1 MRASDPQAPGFYRV
15 VSLGCKVNQA
25 EAACLSRELET
36 HGLKPA
42 GRGQAAQVAVLLT
55 CTVTGA
61 AARGSRQAARRLA
74 RANPGARVVIT
85 GCDIQA
91 EPQIYQDEGFTV
103 VGRAGL
109 AELAGVI
116 ATDAGWP
123 KGLPT
128 APDAGD
134 WCAGWEAP
142 GPRRTRGL
150 LKVQDGCDA
159 HCAYCIVPQVRGK
172 PRSLQADQAAQI
184 FIELGRA
191 GAAEV
196 VLTGIHLG
204 RWGWDLEPRQ
214 ELCDLIRILLKAH
227 PGPRLRLSSLE
238 SAEISSDLLAL
249 MKGEPR
255 LCPHLHVPL
264 QTGSDKLLQ
273 AMGRPYK
280 AAEYAAKLEKATA
293 MLPGL
298 CLGADVL
305 VGLPGEDEQAFQET
319 KSLIEDLPIAYLH
332 VFPYSP
338 RPGTRAAQM
347 PGRPKGAE
355 VKARSEALRQIGRDK
370 RLAFVQS
377 QVGRE
382 LSAVVEGSGL
392 ARTANY
398 CLVEI
403 GPGFKPG
410 QVVGVRAQ
418 GVDPEGREPCLSQAV
433 IL

>member
-25 EAACLSRELET
+25 EAASLSRELEV

-74 RANPGARVVIT
+74 RANPGARVVVT

-109 AELAGVI
+109 TELAGVI
-116 ATDAGWP
+116 AADAGWP

-128 APDAGD
+128 APDEGD
-134 WCAGWEAP
+134 WCPGWETP

-214 ELCDLIRILLKAH
+214 ELCDLIQALLKAH

-238 SAEISSDLLAL
+238 STEISADLLAL

-280 AAEYAAKLEKATA
+280 ASEYAAKLEKAAA

-298 CLGADVL
+298 CLGADLL

-319 KSLIEDLPIAYLH
+319 KSLIENLPIAYLH

-347 PGRPKGAE
+347 PGRPKAAE
-355 VKARSEALRQIGRDK
+355 VKARSEALREIGKAK
-370 RLAFVQS
+370 RLAFLQS

-392 ARTANY
+392 ARTDNY
-398 CLVEI
+398 CLVEV

-410 QVVGVRAQ
+410 QVVRVRAQ
-418 GVDPEGREPCLSQAV
+418 GVDPEGREPCLTQAV

>member
-1 MRASDPQAPGFYRV
+1 MRASDPEAPGFYKV
-15 VSLGCKVNQA
+15 LSLGCKVNQA
-25 EAACLSRELET
+25 EAASLRRSLEEL
-36 HGLKPA
+36 GLKPA
-42 GRGQAAQVAVLLT
+42 ARGQTAQVAVLLT

-61 AARGSRQAARRLA
+61 AARQSRQAARRLA
-74 RANPGARVVIT
+74 RANPEARVVVT

-91 EPQIYQDEGFTV
+91 EAQTYKDEGFTA
-103 VGRAGL
+103 VGRSHLADLGRIIAGN
-109 AELAGVI
+109 E
-116 ATDAGWP
+116 DWP
-123 KGLPT
+123 RGLPD
-128 APDAGD
+128 APDAGAL
-134 WCAGWEAP
+134 CPGWEAP

-159 HCAYCIVPQVRGK
+159 HCAYCIVPQTRGR
-172 PRSLQADQAAQI
+172 PRSLAADQAAET
-184 FIELGRA
+184 FAELGRA

-214 ELCDLIRILLKAH
+214 ELCDLLQTLLDAH

-238 SAEISSDLLAL
+238 SAEITDHLLDLLDS
-249 MKGEPR
+249 EPR

-264 QTGSDKLLQ
+264 QTGSDKLLA

-280 AAEYAAKLEKATA
+280 AAEYAAKLKEAA
-293 MLPGL
+293 ALLPGL

-305 VGLPGEDEQAFQET
+305 VGLPGEDEEAFQDT
-319 KSLIEDLPIAYLH
+319 KSLIENLPIAYLH

-338 RPGTRAAQM
+338 RPGTKAAEM
-347 PGRPKGAE
+347 RGRPKGPE
-355 VKARSEALRQIGRDK
+355 VKRRSEILRRIGRAK
-370 RLAFVQS
+370 RLAFVES

-392 ARTANY
+392 ARTDNY
-398 CLVEI
+398 CLVEL
-403 GPGFKPG
+403 GPGFKKG
-410 QVVGVRAQ
+410 QVLRIRAQ
-418 GVDPEGREPCLSQAV
+418 GVNPEGREPCLTRAV

>member
-1 MRASDPQAPGFYRV
+1 VRASDPEAPGFYKV
-15 VSLGCKVNQA
+15 LSLGCKVNQA
-25 EAACLSRELET
+25 EAASLRRSLEEF
-36 HGLKPA
+36 GLKPA
-42 GRGQAAQVAVLLT
+42 RRGQAAEFAVLMT

-74 RANPGARVVIT
+74 RANPGARVVVT

-91 EPQIYQDEGFTV
+91 GPQTYQDEGFIV
-103 VGRAGL
+103 VGRSEL
-109 AELAGVI
+109 AELGRII
-116 ATDAGWP
+116 AKDAGWP
-123 KGLPT
+123 KAMPA
-128 APDAGD
+128 APDSGAL
-134 WCAGWEAP
+134 CPGWEAP

-159 HCAYCIVPQVRGK
+159 HCAYCIVPQVRGR
-172 PRSLQADQAAQI
+172 PRSLAADKAAEA
-184 FIELGRA
+184 FSKLAEA

-204 RWGWDLEPRQ
+204 RWGWDLEPRE
-214 ELCDLIRILLKAH
+214 ELCDLIQMLLKAH

-238 SAEISSDLLAL
+238 SAEITDDLLGL
-249 MKGEPR
+249 LDTESR

-264 QTGSDKLLQ
+264 QTGSDKLLK

-280 AAEYAAKLEKATA
+280 AAGYAAKLEKAVA
-293 MLPGL
+293 LLPEL

-305 VGLPGEDEQAFQET
+305 VGLPGEDEQAFLDT
-319 KSLIEDLPIAYLH
+319 KSLVESLPIAYLH

-338 RPGTRAAQM
+338 RPGTRAAEM
-347 PGRPKGAE
+347 PGRPRGPE
-355 VKARSEALRQIGRDK
+355 VKARSEILRQIGRAK

-382 LSAVVEGSGL
+382 LSVVVEGSGL

-398 CLVEI
+398 CLVDV

-410 QVVGVRAQ
+410 QVLRVRAR
-418 GVDPEGREPCLSQAV
+418 GVEAEGREPCLTQAV
-433 IL
+433 ML

>member
-1 MRASDPQAPGFYRV
+1 MRASDPEAPGFYKV

-25 EAACLSRELET
+25 EAASLSRALEEL
-36 HGLKPA
+36 GLKPA
-42 GRGQAAQVAVLLT
+42 GRGQAAAVAVLLT

-74 RANPGARVVIT
+74 RANEQARVVIT

-91 EPQIYQDEGFTV
+91 EHQIYQEEGFTV

-109 AELAGVI
+109 AGLAQAI
-116 ATDAGWP
+116 ARDAGWP
-123 KGLPT
+123 KGLPS
-128 APDAGD
+128 APDEGD
-134 WCAGWEAP
+134 WCPGWEAP

-172 PRSLQADQAAQI
+172 PRSLEADQATQA
-184 FIELGRA
+184 FIELGQA

-214 ELCDLIRILLKAH
+214 ELGGLIRTLLKAH

-238 SAEISSDLLAL
+238 SAEISDDLLGLIKA
-249 MKGEPR
+249 EPR

-264 QTGSDKLLQ
+264 QTGSDQLLQ

-280 AAEYAAKLEKATA
+280 AAEYAAKLQKAAA

-305 VGLPGEDEQAFQET
+305 VGLPGEDEKAFQET
-319 KSLIEDLPIAYLH
+319 KNLIESLPIAYLH

-355 VKARSEALRQIGRDK
+355 VKARSESLRQIGRAK
-370 RLAFVQS
+370 RLAFVES

-382 LSAVVEGSGL
+382 LSAVVEGSCL

-410 QVVGVRAQ
+410 QVVRVRAQ